1 MRIFKTKEF
10 GKLARREGLTN
21 RQLMLAVD
29 EMESG
34 LVDADLGSHLYK
46 KRIAQSNKG
55 KSGSFRTLLAFKT
68 GTKTFFLYCYAKSER
83 DNIIPKE
90 KQALKIISKQYLKF
104 SDEQLTQAI
113 KTGAL
118 IEIEATNNE

>member
-10 GKLARREGLTN
+10 GKLALKESLTDQ
-21 RQLMLAVD
+21 QLMLAVD

-34 LVDADLGSHLYK
+34 LIDADLGSHLYK
-46 KRIAQSNKG
+46 KRIAQGNKV

-68 GTKTFFLYCYAKSER
+68 GTKTFFLYCYAKNER
-83 DNIIPKE
+83 DNITSKE

-104 SDEQLTQAI
+104 SNEQLIHAI
-113 KTGAL
+113 KTGVL
-118 IEIEATNNE
+118 IEIEANNNE

>member
-10 GKLARREGLTN
+10 GKLARKEGLTD
-21 RQLMLAVD
+21 QLLMLAVD

-46 KRIAQSNKG
+46 KRIAQGNKG
-55 KSGSFRTLLAFKT
+55 KSGSYRTLLAFKT

-83 DNIIPKE
+83 DNITPKE
-90 KQALKIISKQYLKF
+90 KQALKIISKQYFKL
-104 SDEQLTQAI
+104 SDEQLTHAI

-118 IEIEATNNE
+118 IEIEAMNYE

>member
-10 GKLARREGLTN
+10 GKLARREDLTN
-21 RQLMLAVD
+21 RQLILAVD

-46 KRIAQSNKG
+46 KRIAQGNKG

-118 IEIEATNNE
+118 IDIEATNNE

>member
-46 KRIAQSNKG
+46 KRIAQGNKG
-55 KSGSFRTLLAFKT
+55 KSGSYRTLLAFKT
-68 GTKTFFLYCYAKSER
+68 GTKTFFLFFTQRE
-83 DNIIPKE
+83 KE
-90 KQALKIISKQYLKF
+90 KTLLQKRNKLLRSSLNNILSYQ
-104 SDEQLTQAI
+104 
-113 KTGAL
+113 
-118 IEIEATNNE
+118 TNS

>member
-46 KRIAQSNKG
+46 KRIAQGNKG
-55 KSGSFRTLLAFKT
+55 KVDLT
-68 GTKTFFLYCYAKSER
+68 GLF
-83 DNIIPKE
+83 
-90 KQALKIISKQYLKF
+90 
-104 SDEQLTQAI
+104 
-113 KTGAL
+113 
-118 IEIEATNNE
+118 